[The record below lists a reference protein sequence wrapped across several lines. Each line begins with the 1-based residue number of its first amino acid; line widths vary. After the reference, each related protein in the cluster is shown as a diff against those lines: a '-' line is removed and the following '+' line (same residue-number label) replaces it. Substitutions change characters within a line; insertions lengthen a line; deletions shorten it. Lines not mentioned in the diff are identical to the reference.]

1 MPVADIILDQM
12 TSSSD
17 FHRCHVTCRFD
28 TTSDW
33 KNCMQSTHISKMW
46 SGHYSIYC
54 MVSAYNIT
62 TKDTRV
68 YMETDHLQEPPL
80 RNFFES
86 YGARS
91 FDYDSFGSEWEAG
104 SVIALSD
111 VRKCAG
117 KEEYELMETGV
128 SPVASGAQSG
138 GGGSIGSGEFICHC
152 FHFFHLI
159 MIFSECENRISCWQ
173 WIIWASC

>member
-1 MPVADIILDQM
+1 
-12 TSSSD
+12 
-17 FHRCHVTCRFD
+17 
-28 TTSDW
+28 
-33 KNCMQSTHISKMW
+33 MQSTHISKMW

-86 YGARS
+86 YGAKS
-91 FDYDSFGSEWEAG
+91 FDYDSFGFEWEAA

-117 KEEYELMETGV
+117 KEGYESMETGV
-128 SPVASGAQSG
+128 SPAASSGGAQSG
-138 GGGSIGSGEFICHC
+138 RGSNGAGEFI
-152 FHFFHLI
+152 
-159 MIFSECENRISCWQ
+159 
-173 WIIWASC
+173 